1 MTTQADQETAV
12 RQDAWEGFT
21 PGAWTD
27 SIDPRDFIM
36 ANYTPYEG
44 DASFLEGATAKTLNV
59 WDTLQ
64 RDYLSVERARRI
76 YDIDTHTPADIDA
89 FPAGYICSDDDVIV
103 GLQTDVPLKRAMMP
117 NGGWRMVETAI
128 KEAGMEVDDV
138 VQEAYAELAGLAD
151 VTAIRSPRAYLFTTA
166 RSVILQQLRRARI
179 VSFET
184 VADLDRLVV
193 DEATPG
199 PERQAV
205 VGEELRWLAAVIDAL
220 PGKCRQAFVLRKLHG
235 LSQRAI
241 AAR

>member
-1 MTTQADQETAV
+1 MTSRVQWLADEILPH
-12 RQDAWEGFT
+12 E
-21 PGAWTD
+21 P
-27 SIDPRDFIM
+27 
-36 ANYTPYEG
+36 E
-44 DASFLEGATAKTLNV
+44 L
-59 WDTLQ
+59 
-64 RDYLSVERARRI
+64 RRW
-76 YDIDTHTPADIDA
+76 
-89 FPAGYICSDDDVIV
+89 
-103 GLQTDVPLKRAMMP
+103 L
-117 NGGWRMVETAI
+117 WRRLP
-128 KEAGMEVDDV
+128 AGMEVDDV

-241 AAR
+241 AARMGISENTVEKHIAKGLRALVQGSRDEMDSRRDPAGATKRSKHEHANQSHR